1 MYGISKS
8 NKGTYF
14 YKKQKKFLLLQAW
27 NIFCRKGFERE
38 TNYFRIIETMDNINV
53 LIADNQSFTR
63 TGIIAILSGYLNHH
77 LTIEPVKNKE
87 ELFEKIT
94 LVQPHILIIDF
105 DLSDFNTASELLEV
119 KKLSPC
125 IGILVIS
132 DNQSPEDIMKLL
144 DCGITNYILKSC
156 EEEELIEAFNATL
169 HSRKYFS
176 SQILDVLLAKKNINR
191 NVRTGNGHITPA
203 ETEIVKLITQG
214 LTTKEIASQKNLS
227 YHTIITHRKNIFRKL
242 GITNTS
248 ELIMYA
254 MRNGIVDSTE
264 YYI

>member
-1 MYGISKS
+1 LK
-8 NKGTYF
+8 
-14 YKKQKKFLLLQAW
+14 
-27 NIFCRKGFERE
+27 KGFGLGI
-38 TNYFRIIETMDNINV
+38 NYFKIIETMDNIKV
-53 LIADNQSFTR
+53 LIADNQTFTR
-63 TGIIAILSGYLNHH
+63 NGIIGILSGYLNHH

-87 ELFEKIT
+87 ELFEKILST
-94 LVQPHILIIDF
+94 QPHVLIIDF
-105 DLSDFNTASELLEV
+105 DLFDFNNASELLEIR
-119 KKLSPC
+119 KQSPC
-125 IGILVIS
+125 IGILVIT

-169 HSRKYFS
+169 HNRKYFS
-176 SQILDVLLAKKNINR
+176 SQVLDVLLAKKTINKNSR
-191 NVRTGNGHITPA
+191 VSNGKITNA
-203 ETEIVKLITQG
+203 ETEIVRLITQG

-242 GITNTS
+242 GITSTS

>member
-1 MYGISKS
+1 
-8 NKGTYF
+8 
-14 YKKQKKFLLLQAW
+14 
-27 NIFCRKGFERE
+27 
-38 TNYFRIIETMDNINV
+38 MDNIKV
-53 LIADNQSFTR
+53 LIADNQTFTR
-63 TGIIAILSGYLNHH
+63 NGIIGILSGYLNHH

-87 ELFEKIT
+87 ELFEKILST
-94 LVQPHILIIDF
+94 QPHVLIIDF
-105 DLSDFNTASELLEV
+105 DLFDFNNASELLEIR
-119 KKLSPC
+119 KQSPC
-125 IGILVIS
+125 IGILVIT

-169 HSRKYFS
+169 HNRKYFS
-176 SQILDVLLAKKNINR
+176 SQVLDVLLAKKTINKNSR
-191 NVRTGNGHITPA
+191 VSNGKITNA
-203 ETEIVKLITQG
+203 ETEIVRLITQG

-242 GITNTS
+242 GITSTS

>member
-1 MYGISKS
+1 
-8 NKGTYF
+8 
-14 YKKQKKFLLLQAW
+14 
-27 NIFCRKGFERE
+27 
-38 TNYFRIIETMDNINV
+38 MDNIKV
-53 LIADNQSFTR
+53 LIADNQTFTR
-63 TGIIAILSGYLNHH
+63 NGIIGILSGYLNHH

-87 ELFEKIT
+87 ELFEKILST
-94 LVQPHILIIDF
+94 QPHVLIIDF
-105 DLSDFNTASELLEV
+105 DLFDFNNASELLEIR
-119 KKLSPC
+119 KKSPC
-125 IGILVIS
+125 IGILVIT

-169 HSRKYFS
+169 HNRKYFS
-176 SQILDVLLAKKNINR
+176 SQVLDVLLAKKTSNKNSRIS
-191 NVRTGNGHITPA
+191 NGKITNA
-203 ETEIVKLITQG
+203 ETEIVRLITQG

-242 GITNTS
+242 GITSTS